1 MTVGQHMGVSE
12 VTNEGAHAL
21 FKSRWSP
28 MPTSWVRSG
37 EATCLLG
44 PVWGLDLWCYKR
56 LC

>member
-56 LC
+56 LF